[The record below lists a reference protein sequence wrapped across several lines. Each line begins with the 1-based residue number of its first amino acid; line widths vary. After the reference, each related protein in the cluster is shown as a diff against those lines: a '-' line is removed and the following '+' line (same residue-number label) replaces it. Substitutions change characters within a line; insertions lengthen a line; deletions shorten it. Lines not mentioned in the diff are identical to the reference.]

1 MKNILLVVMFIFSL
15 LVQLFFLQSWQ
26 SVTVTANIVIAFI
39 VVACLFAKLELM
51 LWLGFFAGM
60 AFDMNANGNFG
71 LGLGFYLLLVL
82 VCKYFLKFG
91 EREYSWW
98 KAAGIAAVSALAQ
111 ATLLTLPTLLSG
123 RFWGSL
129 ANVVYYSVLTFIAA
143 CIWYLVLGQLFELA
157 DKINLRGALK
167 R

>member
-1 MKNILLVVMFIFSL
+1 
-15 LVQLFFLQSWQ
+15 
-26 SVTVTANIVIAFI
+26 
-39 VVACLFAKLELM
+39 M

-60 AFDMNANGNFG
+60 AFDVNANGNFG

-82 VCKYFLKFG
+82 VCKYFFKFG

-129 ANVVYYSVLTFIAA
+129 ADVVYYSVLTFIAA

-157 DKINLRGALK
+157 DKINLKGALK